1 MIETPSIVMSTKQ
14 LAAVIHLT
22 IPRADIQ
29 KEMGPA
35 FKELMAAVSAQGI
48 KPTGPWFSHH
58 FKTDPATFDFEIGV
72 PVGSP
77 VKPVGRVKMG
87 ELPARACDPH
97 GVSRWL

>member
-1 MIETPSIVMSTKQ
+1 MIETPSIVQSTKQ

-35 FKELMAAVSAQGI
+35 YKELMAAVSAQGI

-58 FKTDPATFDFEIGV
+58 FKT
-72 PVGSP
+72 GS
-77 VKPVGRVKMG
+77 GDIRFRDRRAGAITG
-87 ELPARACDPH
+87 EARGACED
-97 GVSRWL
+97 G